1 MPHVRWTTFRTVPGR
16 RDDLVALLTRPG
28 EALRTIGCVVYEV
41 GTRNDEPD
49 GVVVC
54 EVWESAVAHRESLAL
69 DAVREVIKE
78 AAPLLADVPHAEAFE
93 AAGSPLRT

>member
-1 MPHVRWTTFRTVPGR
+1 MPHVRWTTFRTAPGR

-28 EALRTIGCVVYEV
+28 EGLGTLGCLVYEV
-41 GTRNDEPD
+41 GTRDDEPD

-54 EVWESAVAHRESLAL
+54 EIWESAVAHRESLAL

-78 AAPLLADVPHAEAFE
+78 AAPLLADVPQANAFD
-93 AAGSPLRT
+93 AVGSPLRR